1 MHLMIGKKRLGMI
14 LASFL
19 FVFFLTSAA
28 QAAEKNYDELFVY
41 IGDSLM
47 KAKSGDTKAISENMA
62 LFESEW
68 NAVKTDSELAQKVDE
83 RLLDVKNALEKDNN
97 SEQIKQLLSSLSG
110 SLVAYDQRKIQPIKT
125 RKKNGFKHLFRLSLK
140 WKRPLKVEMP
150 KRLKVNINFS

>member
-1 MHLMIGKKRLGMI
+1 MHLIIGKKRLGMI
-14 LASFL
+14 LASLL

-47 KAKSGDTKAISENMA
+47 KAKSGDVKAISENMA

-97 SEQIKQLLSSLSG
+97 SEQIKQLPLLC
-110 SLVAYDQRKIQPIKT
+110 LDRLLHMMQRKIQPIKT
-125 RKKNGFKHLFRLSLK
+125 RRKNGFKH
-140 WKRPLKVEMP
+140 
-150 KRLKVNINFS
+150 